1 MTSAINHYIN
11 QMTEN
16 DQAFFKQLGRQI
28 ATLRKAQHITQVQLA
43 EFLGISQQYLQA
55 FEAGRRK
62 VPSSMLPKLAQ
73 LFGVSLEQLLG
84 MPEPTTKRGPT
95 PKLQRQIEQL
105 QRLPKTKQRFVMQM
119 LDTVL
124 QQAS

>member
-16 DQAFFKQLGRQI
+16 DQTFFKQLGLQI

-84 MPEPTTKRGPT
+84 MPEPVTKRGPT

>member
-1 MTSAINHYIN
+1 MSSAITHYLGR
-11 QMTEN
+11 MTEN
-16 DQAFFKQLGRQI
+16 DQTFFNRLGQQI

-62 VPSSMLPKLAQ
+62 VPASMLPTLAQ
-73 LFGVSLEQLLG
+73 LFGVTLEELVG
-84 MPEPTTKRGPT
+84 MPVPKNKRGPA

-105 QRLPKTKQRFVMQM
+105 QRLPKTKQRFVMEM

>member
-16 DQAFFKQLGRQI
+16 DQAFFKQLGLQLAI
-28 ATLRKAQHITQVQLA
+28 LRKAQHITQVQLA
-43 EFLGISQQYLQA
+43 EHLGISQQYLQA

-62 VPSSMLPKLAQ
+62 VPSSMLPTLAQ
-73 LFGVSLEQLLG
+73 LFGISLEQLLG
-84 MPEPTTKRGPT
+84 MPEPTTKRGPS

>member
-16 DQAFFKQLGRQI
+16 DQTFFKLLGRQI

-43 EFLGISQQYLQA
+43 QFLGISQQYLQA

-105 QRLPKTKQRFVMQM
+105 QQLPKTQQRFVMQM